1 MTAKNVVEGE
11 KLWENLEQAQ
21 ARLNSSIVMYNNL
34 PHWLN
39 NIEQRGIGEPLA
51 GSLLACGDT
60 NARAKKVPL
69 TDPLFNN
76 FTQMYKTS
84 FVNVDYGGRLK
95 VQLVRRLPANIM
107 KKGLTRQNCEILG
120 FISVGLSKRGAMY
133 GLEDM
138 SQMEGF
144 VSCQEGMFPLASD
157 ILPTLQPEES
167 CAISQTLA
175 IYNTGIGL
183 KTLWDFMGNCIAVFL
198 DDTDLHL
205 IKKYDY
211 RFEELSTL
219 ETLQGVNITY

>member
-39 NIEQRGIGEPLA
+39 NISQRDIGEPIT
-51 GSLLACGDT
+51 GSLIPCGDT
-60 NARAKKVPL
+60 NARSKKVLL

-183 KTLWDFMGNCIAVFL
+183 KTLWDFMGNLIAVFL

-211 RFEELSTL
+211 RFEELSAL
-219 ETLQGVNITY
+219 ETLQGFNITY